1 MSPADDQP
9 SRQPLCARLTFTPRE
24 RVEDA
29 ALAESLGA
37 VAESIRSGEH
47 GPRAHESSMRS
58 AAQRAAG
65 SRIGIGGEV
74 RGFMGG
80 DLRVARRLHLGAR
93 RRQRC
98 RGRRIFRRDR
108 VRYAPP
114 NLREMPAPPRLPLP
128 VRGASPGSP
137 RIGPVGL
144 PMRLQPALARASVA
158 ARAHRRAR
166 SAEHVHLSA
175 PTTPPKSTFHAPLLL
190 HRAAGRAR
198 RSRRMLPRGGRALN
212 AFTTKARVTRHG
224 DTSPSRC
231 RDRCE
236 TPPS

>member
-1 MSPADDQP
+1 
-9 SRQPLCARLTFTPRE
+9 
-24 RVEDA
+24 
-29 ALAESLGA
+29 
-37 VAESIRSGEH
+37 
-47 GPRAHESSMRS
+47 MR
-58 AAQRAAG
+58 
-65 SRIGIGGEV
+65 
-74 RGFMGG
+74 G

-98 RGRRIFRRDR
+98 RGGRIFRRDR

-114 NLREMPAPPRLPLP
+114 KFRDSPAPPRLPIP

-137 RIGPVGL
+137 RMGPVGL

-175 PTTPPKSTFHAPLLL
+175 PTTPPQSTFHAPLLL

-198 RSRRMLPRGGRALN
+198 RSRRTLPRGGRALN
-212 AFTTKARVTRHG
+212 AFTTKARVTRPG
-224 DTSPSRC
+224 PSLSPSRRSTSSPPRPTVTMS
-231 RDRCE
+231 RDQFKGSSSESGGSEGSLTRGRAAPGSSDSRCSRPGIAAPMHAAMPRLVLRRMTRAARRE
-236 TPPS
+236 GGYAARLRGG

>member
-1 MSPADDQP
+1 
-9 SRQPLCARLTFTPRE
+9 
-24 RVEDA
+24 
-29 ALAESLGA
+29 
-37 VAESIRSGEH
+37 
-47 GPRAHESSMRS
+47 
-58 AAQRAAG
+58 
-65 SRIGIGGEV
+65 
-74 RGFMGG
+74 MGG

-114 NLREMPAPPRLPLP
+114 NLRESPAPPRLAIS
-128 VRGASPGSP
+128 VRGASAGSP

-212 AFTTKARVTRHG
+212 AFTTKARVTRPG
-224 DTSPSRC
+224 PSLSPSRQSTSSPPLPTVTMS
-231 RDRCE
+231 RDQFKGSSSESGGSEGSLTGGEDAPEERSRRRGTE
-236 TPPS
+236 GGGRDQGGGQRASEDLSLGLQL

>member
-1 MSPADDQP
+1 
-9 SRQPLCARLTFTPRE
+9 
-24 RVEDA
+24 
-29 ALAESLGA
+29 
-37 VAESIRSGEH
+37 
-47 GPRAHESSMRS
+47 
-58 AAQRAAG
+58 
-65 SRIGIGGEV
+65 
-74 RGFMGG
+74 MGG

-114 NLREMPAPPRLPLP
+114 NLRESPAPPRLAIP
-128 VRGASPGSP
+128 VRGASTGSP

-212 AFTTKARVTRHG
+212 AFTTKARVTRPG
-224 DTSPSRC
+224 PSLSPSRQSTSSPPLPTVTMSRTAMLRRSRARGSVGARAARRPAVRRRGRRRAGHSKASGC
-231 RDRCE
+231 RRRGH
-236 TPPS
+236 PVQVRA